1 MTEST
6 VQAPQGNPAH
16 PADPAHPAHPA
27 NVGAERPAAA
37 IRTEDLQKTY
47 TTSRGDVQ
55 AVRPGDSI
63 VASDSR
69 VTLVQYVRDR
79 HGRLRYRRVI
89 ILAEQ
94 RRDGGRDLA
103 LRDGSG
109 VRALAQG

>member
-16 PADPAHPAHPA
+16 PADPAHPA

-55 AVRPGDSI
+55 AVRGISLDVAPGEFFGLLGPNG
-63 VASDSR
+63 A
-69 VTLVQYVRDR
+69 
-79 HGRLRYRRVI
+79 GK
-89 ILAEQ
+89 
-94 RRDGGRDLA
+94 
-103 LRDGSG
+103 
-109 VRALAQG
+109 